1 MAAAKTLDEQG
12 VSAEVIDLRTLVPL
26 DVDTMVESVRRT
38 GRAVV
43 VHDAVQFAGPGAE
56 IVATLQAECFG
67 ELAAPIE
74 RVAARF
80 VPTPAARGARG
91 ADLPVGGAHRRGC
104 RSGRSRRRVP
114 VADFVIR
121 IPRVSVAVSEAELTE
136 LLVDAGEHVEE
147 GTPIYVIAT
156 EKVEQEIEAGASGT
170 VQWTGTVGT
179 TYDIGAEIGVIT
191 S

>member
-1 MAAAKTLDEQG
+1 M
-12 VSAEVIDLRTLVPL
+12 
-26 DVDTMVESVRRT
+26 
-38 GRAVV
+38 
-43 VHDAVQFAGPGAE
+43 HDAVQFAGPGAE

-67 ELAAPIE
+67 ELTAPIE
-74 RVAARF
+74 RVGARF
-80 VPTPAARGARG
+80 VPTPAAA
-91 ADLPVGGAHRRGC
+91 ALEAQIYPSAGAHRRG
-104 RSGRSRRRVP
+104 RGADPWTRRAP

-136 LLVDAGEHVEE
+136 LLVDAGEHVDE

-170 VQWTGTVGT
+170 VQWTGEIGT